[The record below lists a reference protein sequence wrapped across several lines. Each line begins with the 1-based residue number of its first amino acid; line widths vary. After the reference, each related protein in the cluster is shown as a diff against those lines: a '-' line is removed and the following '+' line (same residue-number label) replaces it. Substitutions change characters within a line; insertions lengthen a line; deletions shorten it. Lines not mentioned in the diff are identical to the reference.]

1 MLNPIYIPASPAHS
15 VMQAAVRAF
24 AYGAG
29 RTDLDGPNPAL
40 GARHAT

>member
-1 MLNPIYIPASPAHS
+1 MLNSLYIPATPAHS
-15 VMQAAVRAF
+15 VTKAAVRVF

-40 GARHAT
+40 AARHAT